1 MRPTVRLIAYG
12 LAALTAASA
21 GFAQEA
27 PFTERAVLDCPAPG
41 KHIRFP
47 PDVAVPKGFSARDR
61 IVATYYFYWYDD
73 ASGLHFVD
81 HDGTDAL
88 TDHPANPKGYSYKRP
103 EWHKQEMQDMMAA
116 GIDVVLPVYWG
127 CPANLMA
134 TRGHNRWSYDGLAP
148 LVGAQEALTA
158 EGKTP
163 PRIGMFYD
171 TSTLRHNAGGHHVD
185 LSTAAGRAWF
195 YATIRNFFS
204 LIPPQRWATID
215 GKPIVFLYSAG
226 FAKSGSDDPRL
237 LKYVHDHFAR
247 DFGGARPYIVAE
259 QSWQLPADSTYAWG
273 AAFGL
278 RALGVAA
285 VGPGYDDSAVPGR
298 TTPRQ
303 DREGGAFYRRNWE
316 LLLAM
321 NPGRRPN
328 LVAVETWNEWHEG
341 TDVAHS
347 REYGRQYIELTRHYA
362 DLWRAGK
369 HLKPTGPYADARE
382 VSITFGPNGKSNGLG
397 LKTGGDGLA
406 EVTAAAGAHCIQTLP
421 NPHGEGKYLYF
432 DVDGS
437 FYFDSG
443 GALDV
448 TVEYLDEGTLP
459 FDLQY
464 DSTDPHATLSGAYKS
479 AGAVQRKGTGAWRMA
494 TFALRDPRLV
504 NRQNL
509 GSDLRLFTPR
519 GTLKVRRLAVR
530 RAP

>member
-1 MRPTVRLIAYG
+1 MRQSVRCVACG
-12 LAALTAASA
+12 LALLTCVAG
-21 GFAQEA
+21 GFAAEA
-27 PFTERAVLDCPAPG
+27 RFTERAVLDCPPPG
-41 KHIRFP
+41 KHIRFGR
-47 PDVAVPKGFSARDR
+47 DVTVPKGFSAKDR

-73 ASGLHFVD
+73 ASGLHFID

-103 EWHKQEMQDMMAA
+103 EWHKREMKDMTAT
-116 GIDVVLPVYWG
+116 GIDVVLPVFWG
-127 CPANLMA
+127 CPANLMSA
-134 TRGHNRWSYDGLAP
+134 GGHNGWSYGGLPP
-148 LVGAQEALTA
+148 LVRAQEALIA
-158 EGKTP
+158 DGATP
-163 PRIGMFYD
+163 PPIGMFYD
-171 TSTLRHNAGGHHVD
+171 TSTLRYNAAGHHAD

-204 LIPPQRWATID
+204 LIPPKRWATID
-215 GKPIVFLYSAG
+215 GKPIVFLYSAA
-226 FAKSGSDDPRL
+226 FAKAGTDSPKL
-237 LKYVHDHFAR
+237 LTYVHEHFAR

-259 QSWQLPADSTYAWG
+259 QSWKLPADSTYAWG

-303 DREGGAFYRRNWE
+303 DREDGAFYRRNWN

-321 NPGRRPN
+321 NPLRRPT
-328 LVAVETWNEWHEG
+328 LVGVETWNEWHEG

-362 DLWRAGK
+362 DLWKAGK
-369 HLKPTGPYADARE
+369 HLKPTGPYAAAKE
-382 VSITFGPNGKSNGLG
+382 VSITFGPSGKSNGLS

-406 EVTAAAGAHCIQTLP
+406 EVTRAAGADCIQTLP
-421 NPHGEGKYLYF
+421 NPHGEGKYLYV

-443 GALDV
+443 GALHV

-459 FDLQY
+459 FDLHY
-464 DSTDPHATLSGAYKS
+464 DSTDPSGPLSGAYKS
-479 AGAVQRKGTGAWRMA
+479 AGAAQRRNTQTWRTA
-494 TFALRDPRLV
+494 TFILKDPRLV
-504 NRQNL
+504 NRQNH
-509 GSDLRLFTPR
+509 GSDVRLFTPG
-519 GTLKVRRLAVR
+519 GTLKVRRVTVR
-530 RAP
+530 RPG